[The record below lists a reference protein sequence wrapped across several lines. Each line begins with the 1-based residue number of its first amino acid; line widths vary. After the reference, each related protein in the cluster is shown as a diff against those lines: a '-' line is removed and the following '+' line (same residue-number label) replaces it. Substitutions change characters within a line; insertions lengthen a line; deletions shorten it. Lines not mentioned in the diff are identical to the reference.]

1 MLRDIAKKYYYSSEL
16 KKCLIRSTIGIANVF
31 IFIYFLSIDYIAIPL
46 SLIIC
51 FSIDLL
57 VLILIPE
64 EVMANE
70 SQTKEKIRKEKIQLI
85 ISIVFLILFYI
96 FMRNFY

>member
-1 MLRDIAKKYYYSSEL
+1 M
-16 KKCLIRSTIGIANVF
+16 
-31 IFIYFLSIDYIAIPL
+31 PL
-46 SLIIC
+46 TLIIWFC
-51 FSIDLL
+51 IDLF

>member
-1 MLRDIAKKYYYSSEL
+1 MLRDIARKYYYLSDL
-16 KKCLIRSTIGIANVF
+16 KKWLIRSAIAIANPF

-46 SLIIC
+46 TLIIC
-51 FSIDLL
+51 FSIDLF
-57 VLILIPE
+57 VLIFIPD
-64 EVMANE
+64 EVMENE
-70 SQTKEKIRKEKIQLI
+70 NKTKEKIRKEKIQLI